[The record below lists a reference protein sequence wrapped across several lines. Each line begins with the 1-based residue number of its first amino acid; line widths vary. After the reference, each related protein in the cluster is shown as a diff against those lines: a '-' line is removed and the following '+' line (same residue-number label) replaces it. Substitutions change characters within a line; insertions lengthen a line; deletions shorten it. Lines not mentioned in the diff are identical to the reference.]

1 MLTFIAQSSLGTL
14 QPPTT
19 AYSEGSTAS
28 ETAVSNLESFISAM
42 IGLLTILGGI
52 FFIVY
57 FLLAAL
63 KWITAGGD
71 SGKVGKA
78 RDQMIQGVLGLV
90 VIIAAYSVVGLIG
103 TILGLNLLAPGQEI
117 LNLSNFQ

>member
-1 MLTFIAQSSLGTL
+1 MLTLIAESLGTL
-14 QPPTT
+14 QPATT
-19 AYSEGSTAS
+19 AYSDGSADS
-28 ETAVSNLESFISAM
+28 QTAVTNIEGFLSAM
-42 IGLLTILGGI
+42 IGLLTVLGGL
-52 FFIVY
+52 FFVVY

-71 SGKVGKA
+71 SGKVSKA

-90 VIIAAYSVVGLIG
+90 VMIAAYSVIGLIG
-103 TILGLNLLAPGQEI
+103 TILGLNLLTPGAEI